1 MARAPKRSP
10 VPAWESAPFELPD
23 AQALKALSN
32 GEAEPQQQQ
41 RALRWIV
48 HNVCRLNRL
57 SYQPDSD
64 RATAF
69 AEGRRFVGLQVMRLI
84 QTPNE
89 DLKSEIAN
97 RSDNG

>member
-1 MARAPKRSP
+1 MPRAPKRIP

-41 RALRWIV
+41 RALKWIV

-57 SYQPDSD
+57 SYQPESD

-69 AEGRRFVGLQVMRLI
+69 AEGRRFVALQIMRLI
-84 QTPNE
+84 QTPSDE
-89 DLKSEIAN
+89 LKPEIAS